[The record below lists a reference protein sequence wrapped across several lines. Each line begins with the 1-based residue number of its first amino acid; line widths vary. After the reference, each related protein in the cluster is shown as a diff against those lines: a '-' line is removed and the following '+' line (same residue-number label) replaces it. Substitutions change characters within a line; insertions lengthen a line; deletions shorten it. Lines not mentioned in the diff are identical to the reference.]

1 MRLFVERDRLLLRGV
16 EQVVVFLD
24 DLDRFVRDCASE

>member
-24 DLDRFVRDCASE
+24 DLDRFVRDGASE